1 MWPGLVT
8 TVAKKMKKNSLVL
21 TLATVFAV
29 FMNGAHA
36 GPIELRDFGIHI
48 DGTVTFP
55 GDPLLAAVD
64 SSGFDFLSGLGEL
77 SITLS
82 GIGVHAVDFFVDHDL
97 DESVNGFFNE
107 VGLATGSAS
116 TGQSWEIDEPGFVFG
131 DIFSNFL
138 NSAFDNFSGVP
149 AGSPED
155 VSMGLGWDFSLMGD
169 ETAFISFI
177 IGATLPTSDF
187 FLTQLDPDSGTSIF
201 FSSTLD
207 IRGVTTVPEPGTL
220 WLLALGLISLRLTR
234 IRLSGRSDS
243 KRAQAAFA
251 P

>member
-1 MWPGLVT
+1 
-8 TVAKKMKKNSLVL
+8 MKKNSLVIA
-21 TLATVFAV
+21 LATVFAI

-55 GDPLLAAVD
+55 GDPLLASVD
-64 SSGFDFLSGLGEL
+64 SSGFDFLTGLGDL
-77 SITLS
+77 SIRLS

-97 DESVNGFFNE
+97 DEPLNGFFNE
-107 VGLATGSAS
+107 VGFATGTAS
-116 TGQSWEIDEPGFVFG
+116 TGQSWEVDEPGFVFG

-138 NSAFDNFSGVP
+138 NSTFDNSSGVP

-155 VSMGLGWDFSLMGD
+155 VSMGLGWDFGLMGD
-169 ETAFISFI
+169 EAAFISFI
-177 IGATLPTSDF
+177 ISDTLPVSGFDF
-187 FLTQLDPDSGTSIF
+187 FLTQFDPDSGTSIF

-207 IRGVTTVPEPGTL
+207 IRDVTTVPEPGTL
-220 WLLALGLISLRLTR
+220 WLLVLGLISLRLTR
-234 IRLSGRSDS
+234 TRLSGRSDS